1 MIETPQVLAAQAT
14 ALSKAPDQ
22 TLEVAG
28 QGDAFSDTLERLEQ
42 MLWTEMLSHAGLEE
56 AFTLGGGEDA
66 AAFSRYLVEAI
77 AEDLA
82 AQHDF
87 NFGDSASLAR
97 FNSYAAIQEKMS

>member
-1 MIETPQVLAAQAT
+1 MIESLQGLAT
-14 ALSKAPDQ
+14 Q
-22 TLEVAG
+22 TGMSPAVDSVPEMAE
-28 QGDAFSDTLERLEQ
+28 QGDAFKDTIERLEQ
-42 MLWTEMLSHAGLEE
+42 MLWTEMLSHAGLEK

-87 NFGDSASLAR
+87 NFADSPSLGSLD
-97 FNSYAAIQEKMS
+97 SYAALQEKI